1 MFNFFKK
8 GNKEKIQNN
17 FQELF
22 EKYAGI
28 SSEKQENILELIGD
42 KAWNADMIEG
52 TLTFGEDL
60 IFPAQILGSVSHINN
75 TWLWIWAN
83 KNAEYNGEM
92 LKQANDL
99 KKYGEMHSIYEL
111 SASSFEVHENDWHKI
126 GMIAS
131 GLYDYSFYYIGNYG
145 EGSAVFTINSL
156 EINKNMKDNP
166 ENVLKIF
173 PKLIS
178 IFEMNH
184 RNAFKHYLLAKE
196 FSISEEDRNI
206 SGKHGDFYLKAEF
219 DELGRLIKLSTDKAV
234 L

>member
-8 GNKEKIQNN
+8 RNREEMQNN

-52 TLTFGEDL
+52 TLTFDEDL
-60 IFPAQILGSVSHINN
+60 IFPAQILGSVSHIDN

-83 KNAEYNGEM
+83 KNAEYSEKIAILANN
-92 LKQANDL
+92 LKE
-99 KKYGEMHSIYEL
+99 YGNQYSISEL
-111 SASSFEVHENDWHKI
+111 SSPSFDVLENDSHKLAT
-126 GMIAS
+126 IAV
-131 GLYDYSFYYIGNYG
+131 GLYDYSFYYIADYGNG
-145 EGSAVFTINSL
+145 AAIFAVNSS
-156 EINKNMKDNP
+156 EINKNMKANP
-166 ENVLKIF
+166 ENILKIF

-184 RNAFKHYLLAKE
+184 RNAFRHYLLAKD
-196 FSISEEDRNI
+196 FSISEEDKNI
-206 SGKHGDFYLKAEF
+206 SGKHENFYLKAEF
-219 DELGRLIKLSTDKAV
+219 DELDRLIKLSTK
-234 L
+234 

>member
-8 GNKEKIQNN
+8 RNREEMQNN

-52 TLTFGEDL
+52 TLTFDENL
-60 IFPAQILGSVSHINN
+60 IFPAQILGSVSHIDN

-83 KNAEYNGEM
+83 KNAEYNEKM
-92 LKQANDL
+92 IRQANDL
-99 KKYGEMHSIYEL
+99 RKYGELHSIYEL
-111 SASSFEVHENDWHKI
+111 SAPSFEVYENDCHKI

-131 GLYDYSFYYIGNYG
+131 GLYDYSFYYSGNYG
-145 EGSAVFTINSL
+145 EGSALFTVKSSK
-156 EINKNMKDNP
+156 INKNMKNNP
-166 ENVLKIF
+166 ENILKVF

-184 RNAFKHYLLAKE
+184 RNAFRHYLLAKD
-196 FSISEEDRNI
+196 FSISEEDKNI
-206 SGKHGDFYLKAEF
+206 SGKHENFYLNAEF
-219 DELGRLIKLSTDKAV
+219 DELDRLIKLSTK
-234 L
+234 

>member
-8 GNKEKIQNN
+8 RNREEMQNN

-52 TLTFGEDL
+52 TLTFDKDL
-60 IFPAQILGSVSHINN
+60 IFPAQILGSVSHIDN

-83 KNAEYNGEM
+83 KNAEYNEKM
-92 LKQANDL
+92 IRQADDL
-99 KKYGEMHSIYEL
+99 KKYGELHSIYEL
-111 SASSFEVHENDWHKI
+111 SAPSFEVYENDWHKI

-131 GLYDYSFYYIGNYG
+131 GLYDYSFYYSGNYG
-145 EGSAVFTINSL
+145 EGSALFTVKSSK
-156 EINKNMKDNP
+156 INKNMKNNP
-166 ENVLKIF
+166 ENILKVF

-184 RNAFKHYLLAKE
+184 RNAFRHYLLAKD
-196 FSISEEDRNI
+196 FSISEEDKNI
-206 SGKHGDFYLKAEF
+206 SGKHENFYLKAEF
-219 DELGRLIKLSTDKAV
+219 DELDRLIKLSTK
-234 L
+234 

>member
-1 MFNFFKK
+1 MFNFFFFF
-8 GNKEKIQNN
+8 NKEKMQNN

-52 TLTFGEDL
+52 TLTFDEDL
-60 IFPAQILGSVSHINN
+60 IFPAQILGSVSHIDN

-83 KNAEYNGEM
+83 KNAEYNEKM
-92 LKQANDL
+92 IRQANDL
-99 KKYGEMHSIYEL
+99 RKHGELHSIYEL
-111 SASSFEVHENDWHKI
+111 SAPSFEVYENDWHKI

-131 GLYDYSFYYIGNYG
+131 GLYDYSFYYSGNYG
-145 EGSAVFTINSL
+145 EGSALFTVKSSK
-156 EINKNMKDNP
+156 INKNMKNNP
-166 ENVLKIF
+166 ENILKVF

-184 RNAFKHYLLAKE
+184 RNAFRHYLLAKD
-196 FSISEEDRNI
+196 FSISEEDKNI
-206 SGKHGDFYLKAEF
+206 SGKYENFYLKAEF
-219 DELGRLIKLSTDKAV
+219 DELDRLIKLSTK
-234 L
+234 

>member
-8 GNKEKIQNN
+8 RNREEMQNN

-52 TLTFGEDL
+52 TLTFDEDL
-60 IFPAQILGSVSHINN
+60 IFPAQILGSVSHIDN

-83 KNAEYNGEM
+83 KNAEYNEKM
-92 LKQANDL
+92 IRQANDL
-99 KKYGEMHSIYEL
+99 RKHGELHSIYEL
-111 SASSFEVHENDWHKI
+111 SAPSFEVYENDWHKI

-131 GLYDYSFYYIGNYG
+131 GLYDYSFYYSGNYG
-145 EGSAVFTINSL
+145 EGSALFTVKSSK
-156 EINKNMKDNP
+156 INKNMKNNP
-166 ENVLKIF
+166 ENILKVF

-184 RNAFKHYLLAKE
+184 RNAFRHYLLAKD
-196 FSISEEDRNI
+196 FSISEEDKNI
-206 SGKHGDFYLKAEF
+206 SGKYENFYLKAEF
-219 DELGRLIKLSTDKAV
+219 DELDRLIKLSTK
-234 L
+234 

>member
-8 GNKEKIQNN
+8 RNREEMQNN

-52 TLTFGEDL
+52 TLTFDEDL
-60 IFPAQILGSVSHINN
+60 TFPAQILGSVSHIDN

-83 KNAEYNGEM
+83 KNAEYNEKM
-92 LKQANDL
+92 IRQANDL
-99 KKYGEMHSIYEL
+99 RKYGELHSIYEL
-111 SASSFEVHENDWHKI
+111 SAPSFEVYENDWHKI

-131 GLYDYSFYYIGNYG
+131 GLYDYSFYYSGNYG
-145 EGSAVFTINSL
+145 EGSALFTVKSSK
-156 EINKNMKDNP
+156 INKNMKNNP
-166 ENVLKIF
+166 ENILKVF

-184 RNAFKHYLLAKE
+184 RNAFRHYLLAKD
-196 FSISEEDRNI
+196 FSISEEDKNI
-206 SGKHGDFYLKAEF
+206 SGKHENFYLKAEF
-219 DELGRLIKLSTDKAV
+219 DELDRLIKLSTK
-234 L
+234 

>member
-28 SSEKQENILELIGD
+28 CSEKQENILELIGD
-42 KAWNADMIEG
+42 RTWNADMIEG

-60 IFPAQILGSVSHINN
+60 IFPAQILGSVSHIDNS
-75 TWLWIWAN
+75 WLWIWAN
-83 KNAEYNGEM
+83 KNAEYNEKM
-92 LKQANDL
+92 IRQADDL
-99 KKYGEMHSIYEL
+99 KKYGELHSIYEL
-111 SASSFEVHENDWHKI
+111 SAPSFEVYENDWHKI

-131 GLYDYSFYYIGNYG
+131 GLYDYSFYYSGNYG
-145 EGSAVFTINSL
+145 EGSALFTVKSSK
-156 EINKNMKDNP
+156 INKNMKNNP
-166 ENVLKIF
+166 ENILKVF

-184 RNAFKHYLLAKE
+184 RNAFRHYLLAKD
-196 FSISEEDRNI
+196 FSISEEDKNI
-206 SGKHGDFYLKAEF
+206 SGKHENFYLKAEF
-219 DELGRLIKLSTDKAV
+219 DELDRLIKLSTK
-234 L
+234 